1 MNQNVVTQR
10 PKLYPPKAL
19 LAQRPRLGLSFAGAV
34 RAPDPS
40 TPALSQSEL
49 RRIVSEIIG

>member
-1 MNQNVVTQR
+1 MNQTVSTQR
-10 PKLYPPKAL
+10 PKLFPPKAL
-19 LAQRPRLGLSFAGAV
+19 LAQRPRLGLSFAGANQ
-34 RAPDPS
+34 APHPA